1 MIQSIYTS
9 VSNADIVPC
18 GKKGQKIS
26 SDPIPLLRNNYLGEY
41 RTELEKAKVRKN
53 LGIADEQSLLWGN
66 LEGHVEEQKD
76 LVDYIE
82 GKWEYHHAISEDINT
97 VAEALDY
104 VIYFV
109 SNFKSD
115 NESISQLKDDVIRID
130 KDIEDVNT
138 LIEET
143 KQALEESIQGN
154 ADDIE
159 ALEEALEKTNEAI
172 KKLNEGLGNINV
184 DANILAWIQKSV
196 EGSDTITLEDDTT
209 LKVIISQVQGNAIT
223 INEGLYVKDFSVEI
237 GNNTEK
243 LGELETKVENN
254 SKAIESLETSNTYQT
269 ELTPETTVPNSVGGI
284 SSGTKVSDLV
294 GKTLTEILDTMLFPT
309 YVRPLIYPSIYYS
322 TLPELVEVGS
332 TIERPELVFVKGD
345 AGEEIV
351 EQREDKLINPS
362 GMEVSSETYNVF
374 GLYTYKGKVFYNEG
388 EELLDNKNEP
398 SGQKISAGSI
408 STELSVTA
416 VYPWYTSSK
425 NGDQPETK
433 QNLVR
438 FGESEEIEFSLS
450 GQAQIW
456 LPGDNSN
463 INSLTVNI
471 GLGEYLN
478 VDWNGWSGPVTI
490 PYNGINYKVW
500 TKNNTYSAIL
510 SHKIKF
516 KLAL

>member
-9 VSNADIVPC
+9 VSNADIIPC
-18 GKKGQKIS
+18 GKKGQKIP

-53 LGIADEQSLLWGN
+53 LGIADDQSLLWGSID
-66 LEGHVEEQKD
+66 GHIENQKD

-82 GKWEYHHAISEDINT
+82 NKWEYHHVISEDINT

-130 KDIEDVNT
+130 KNIEDVNT

-154 ADDIE
+154 TDNIKT
-159 ALEEALEKTNEAI
+159 LEEALEKTNEAI
-172 KKLNEGLGNINV
+172 KKLNEELGTINV
-184 DANILAWIQKSV
+184 DANILAWIKNSIK
-196 EGSDTITLEDDTT
+196 GSETIALEEDTT
-209 LKVIISQVQGNAIT
+209 LRVVISQSQGNAVT
-223 INEGLYVKDFSVEI
+223 INEGLYVKDFSEEI
-237 GNNTEK
+237 NNNTAK
-243 LGELETKVENN
+243 LGELETKVTDH
-254 SKAIESLETSNTYQT
+254 SKAIETLETNNTYQT

-309 YVRPLIYPSIYYS
+309 YVRPLIYPSVYYS
-322 TLPELVEVGS
+322 SLSELVEVGS
-332 TIERPELVFVKGD
+332 IIKKPELVFSKGD

-351 EQREDKLINPS
+351 EQREDKLINPL
-362 GMEVSSETYNVF
+362 GMEVSSETYNKF
-374 GLYTYKGKVFYNEG
+374 GLYTYKGKIFYNEG
-388 EELLDNKNEP
+388 VELLNNKNEP

-408 STELSVTA
+408 STELSITA

-425 NGDQPETK
+425 NGDQPEIK

-438 FGESEEIEFSLS
+438 FGESKEIEFSLS

-478 VDWNGWSGPVTI
+478 VDWNGWSGPVVI

-500 TKNNTYSAIL
+500 TKNNVYSAML